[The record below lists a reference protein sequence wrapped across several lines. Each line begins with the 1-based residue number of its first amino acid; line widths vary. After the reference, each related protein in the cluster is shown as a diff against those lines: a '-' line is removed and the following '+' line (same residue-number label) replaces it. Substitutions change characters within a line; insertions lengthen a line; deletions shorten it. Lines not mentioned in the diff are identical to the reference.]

1 MSVDP
6 YKAVA
11 NWLDDEAVKVR
22 DIEKH
27 ANSALYDNKDED
39 SYRDLMR
46 QKTMLLASLG
56 DRLESLVEPLSVED
70 SLLVKKRV
78 KRFAMSASK
87 ALEIGSVFFMSALLY
102 PDDYKDGEKNDL
114 EIFAEKV
121 RNISR

>member
-11 NWLDDEAVKVR
+11 SWLDAEAVKVR
-22 DIEKH
+22 DIEKL
-27 ANSALYDNKDED
+27 ANSALYENKDED

-46 QKTMLLASLG
+46 RKAMLLASLG
-56 DRLESLVEPLSVED
+56 DRLESLIDPLSVED

-114 EIFAEKV
+114 ENFAERV
-121 RNISR
+121 RNLSQ

>member
-11 NWLDDEAVKVR
+11 SWLDAEAVKVR
-22 DIEKH
+22 DIEKL
-27 ANSALYDNKDED
+27 ANSALYENKDED

-46 QKTMLLASLG
+46 QKAMLLASLG
-56 DRLESLVEPLSVED
+56 DRLEPLIDPLSVED

-114 EIFAEKV
+114 EDFAERV
-121 RNISR
+121 RNISQ

>member
-11 NWLDDEAVKVR
+11 SWLDAEAVKVR
-22 DIEKH
+22 DIEKL
-27 ANSALYDNKDED
+27 ANSALYENKDED

-46 QKTMLLASLG
+46 QKAMLLASLN
-56 DRLESLVEPLSVED
+56 DRIESLIEPLSVED
-70 SLLVKKRV
+70 SLLVRKRV

-114 EIFAEKV
+114 ETFAEKV
-121 RNISR
+121 RNRLQ

>member
-6 YKAVA
+6 YKEVA
-11 NWLDDEAVKVR
+11 SWLDAEAVKVR
-22 DIEKH
+22 DIEKL
-27 ANSALYDNKDED
+27 ANSALYENKDED

-46 QKTMLLASLG
+46 QKAMLLASLN
-56 DRLESLVEPLSVED
+56 DRIESLIEPLSVDD
-70 SLLVKKRV
+70 SLLVRKRV

-121 RNISR
+121 RNRLQ